1 MKGWMRQKVLGID
14 PGWANFAYCQLGQ
27 NWRQPFVWNVERI
40 MNPPYSEEAL
50 WKAIFAWCQKNE
62 IMLKS
67 STHIVIERQMEAPF
81 IVIATTIRT
90 LYPKTTVVVSP
101 KTVGKLFN
109 LPVKRAEKKKA
120 AVEIVRR
127 NVSFPEGSQKKK
139 DDLADAYLLALW
151 KWESLDSDTLK
162 LWKK

>member
-1 MKGWMRQKVLGID
+1 MKQRVLGID

-27 NWRQPFVWNVERI
+27 NWRVPIAWSVERI
-40 MNPPYSEEAL
+40 MSPPYSEENL
-50 WKAIFAWCQKNE
+50 WKAIFAWCQRNE
-62 IMLKS
+62 SLLKS

-90 LYPKTTVVVSP
+90 LYPKTTIIANP
-101 KTVGKLFN
+101 KTVGKLFG
-109 LPVKRAEKKKA
+109 LPTKRTEKKKA
-120 AVEIVRR
+120 AVELVRK
-127 NVSFPEGSQKKK
+127 NVEFPEGSQKKK

-151 KWESLDSDTLK
+151 KWQSLDSDTLK